1 VSVSCKLSSAWNT
14 ILKTISLPVDIT
26 YKYLEVKL
34 AGEQKLQVTYVVD
47 ILSPYLLL
55 WFC

>member
-1 VSVSCKLSSAWNT
+1 MEHYFEDH
-14 ILKTISLPVDIT
+14 KTSLLVDIT
-26 YKYLEVKL
+26 YLEVKL

-47 ILSPYLLL
+47 ILSQYLLL